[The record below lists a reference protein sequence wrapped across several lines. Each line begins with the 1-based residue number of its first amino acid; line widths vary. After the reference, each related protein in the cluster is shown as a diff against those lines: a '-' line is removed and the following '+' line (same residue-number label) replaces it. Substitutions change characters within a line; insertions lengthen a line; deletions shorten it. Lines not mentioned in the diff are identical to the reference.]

1 MRLALVSLDQV
12 WQDKATNFSRCADY
26 VGRALAHG
34 CDLVIFPE
42 MTLTG
47 FSMNPVLAEVPS
59 NSATL
64 RDFGELAR
72 RYNRY
77 ILFGAC
83 LSDDQSGRPANALCI
98 AKPSG
103 EVEVPYTK
111 MHLFSYA
118 AEDQLMVAGGELA
131 VVSVAGLEAICSI
144 CYDLRFPEPF
154 SLAAPYSNA
163 IVNIANWP
171 ARRVAHWRALLVARA
186 IENQCYAIGVNRTG
200 VDGNGLEYE
209 RSSLVAS
216 PDGMVLQPVAV
227 DAEMDIYDVDPAEV
241 ERYRASFPTV
251 HDKRYDLYRNLKA
264 GVAS

>member
-12 WQDKATNFSRCADY
+12 WQDKATNFVRCEEY
-26 VGRALAHG
+26 VARAAAHG

-47 FSMNPVLAEVPS
+47 FSMDPALSEPAV

-64 RDFGELAR
+64 RDFGELAQKS
-72 RYNRY
+72 NQH
-77 ILFGAC
+77 ILLGVS

-118 AEDQLMVAGGELA
+118 AEDQVMVAGGELA
-131 VVSVAGLEAICSI
+131 VVSVAGLEATCSI

-209 RSSLVAS
+209 RSSLVVS

-227 DAEMDIYDVDPAEV
+227 DAEIDIYDVDPAEV

-251 HDKRYDLYRNLKA
+251 RDKRYDLYRNLKA
-264 GVAS
+264 GVAL